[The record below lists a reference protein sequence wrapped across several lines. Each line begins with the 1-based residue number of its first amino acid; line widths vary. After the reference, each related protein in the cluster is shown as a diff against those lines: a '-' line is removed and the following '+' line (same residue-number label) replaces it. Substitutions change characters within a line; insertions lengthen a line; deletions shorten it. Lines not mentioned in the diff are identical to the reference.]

1 MFKNGRSTEERH
13 HIASRFKVPL
23 LQMHEVSPSF
33 AGFRPLI
40 GEVRV
45 RVWVVRIQWIREVD
59 HNLAA
64 FFHIEMHALQLAS
77 MLPFTEGDRSR
88 TAHFMHAPQR

>member
-13 HIASRFKVPL
+13 HIAGRFKVPL

-45 RVWVVRIQWIREVD
+45 RVWGVRIPWIREVD
-59 HNLAA
+59 PNLAA
-64 FFHIEMHALQLAS
+64 VFHIEMHALQLAS
-77 MLPFTEGDRSR
+77 MLPFTSGQRTRS
-88 TAHFMHAPQR
+88 AHSVHAPQR